1 MRFGNRILKLSGV
14 SLSDSPSPPPCP
26 SSDRSGRES
35 PGSAAGPELPVRF
48 SQCSIASNR
57 DSHDPWSGRSDDS
70 GGSFNGGALGDA
82 AAYTTLTTPTFRQ
95 RADKDRSFTASAPPG
110 LRPPS
115 KRQTPGGD
123 DGAEKGIDW
132 AKLSKIESRPAHWL
146 AASSHTCRPYPMPIP
161 SSSCGAKGC
170 PLAAPGL
177 QLCTAREE
185 PRSLPYGAMFLAA
198 NLWTPRR
205 ESSAVSESAPLMR
218 PPVCAKPCPQPAPTL
233 NMCPACV
240 PLASACAC
248 AWPPRSPGNEEGNAP
263 TVSAPGPGPSTSS
276 EPTQPGFSPTPY
288 KAEVTASA
296 LPREEGK
303 PSSGRQRR
311 RQRSRS
317 RRVRR
322 HLQAAARRGAAR
334 QHAAAT

>member
-170 PLAAPGL
+170 PRPPALHSPRGAAVVTVRRHVSSSQFVDAQARVVCGLRVCTVDEAPGVCKALPSTRTHPKYVPCVRAFSQRLRLRLAATL
-177 QLCTAREE
+177 ARQ
-185 PRSLPYGAMFLAA
+185 R
-198 NLWTPRR
+198 
-205 ESSAVSESAPLMR
+205 
-218 PPVCAKPCPQPAPTL
+218 
-233 NMCPACV
+233 
-240 PLASACAC
+240 
-248 AWPPRSPGNEEGNAP
+248 
-263 TVSAPGPGPSTSS
+263 
-276 EPTQPGFSPTPY
+276 
-288 KAEVTASA
+288 
-296 LPREEGK
+296 
-303 PSSGRQRR
+303 GRQRTNCER
-311 RQRSRS
+311 ARPWPQ
-317 RRVRR
+317 
-322 HLQAAARRGAAR
+322 HLL
-334 QHAAAT
+334 